1 MTRGSHTQYNK
12 GYYPIGVLQSMHKS
26 PLLSSRLLHTS
37 IRNTC
42 NSKNEEN
49 SKQQHY
55 PTYPLDD
62 FSHMKYWELSS
73 VDDLCNNNLQPTQ
86 EVISEDVVKAP
97 EIFIDH
103 SAKFWNEFTKTD
115 VSTDKKE
122 SKENGDES
130 NYLQPEISEGGRE
143 LEEKL
148 SHVDKKGEAQ
158 MVDVSSKNVS
168 VRQAIARAEVYLG
181 PIAFNLVKENKM
193 KKGDVL
199 GVARIAGIM
208 AAKKTSD
215 LIPLCHPL
223 PLDHVEILFDMQ
235 EKFEEE
241 MCYRTVIDAKATTSG
256 RTGVEMEAL
265 TAATVAALTIYDM
278 CKAVSHD
285 ITISNVQ
292 LMFKT
297 GGKREFVRKS

>member
-62 FSHMKYWELSS
+62 FSHMKYWEHSS
-73 VDDLCNNNLQPTQ
+73 VDDLCNNNLQPAQ